1 MYKNLDKATLSNLNY
16 FMPETNILQ
25 QLANTFSVF
34 ADPTRLKILSAL
46 SLCDMCVTDM
56 STYLNINQTTLSHQL
71 KFLKSFNAVE
81 FRREGKVI
89 IYKIKYNKINEI
101 MSKGVDYMLN

>member
-1 MYKNLDKATLSNLNY
+1 MYKNIDKATLSNLNY
-16 FMPETNILQ
+16 FMPESNILQ

-46 SLCDMCVTDM
+46 SLTDMCVSDL

-71 KFLKSFNAVE
+71 KFLKTLDAVD
-81 FRREGKVI
+81 FRREGKVV

-101 MSKGVDYMLN
+101 MAQGVDYMLN